1 MIKNIHMLTALIS
14 ISFFIARFI
23 WVMRDSDMM
32 TKKWVKILPHVN
44 DTILLV
50 AAIILAIS
58 IEQYPFVHGWLTAK
72 FIALILYIVF
82 GMFALKRA
90 ETKKGKS
97 VFFVLSVLSFGYIV
111 GIAFAHSTSWPL

>member
-14 ISFFIARFI
+14 IIFFIIRFV
-23 WVMRDSDMM
+23 WVMRDSNMM
-32 TKKWVKILPHVN
+32 TKKWVKIVPHVN

-50 AAIILAIS
+50 AAIMLAVS

-90 ETKKGKS
+90 KTKKAKS
-97 VFFVLSVLSFGYIV
+97 VFFILAVLSFGYIV
-111 GIAFAHSTSWPL
+111 GVALASSASWPL